1 MAAKVSVGV
10 RLDAEVRDEFQRWAA
25 EDRRSLGNYF
35 ESLFMQER
43 ERRLSGDITL
53 EGISHQLMGL
63 SLQIDQ
69 LYEFLRKPKPKP
81 KRDADK
87 EINKMLALDLQGV
100 MDKEHWE
107 AWIVHLLRLGVR
119 INEYG
124 AGNQLKQF
132 IGLDKEG
139 WDCNV
144 LIDRL
149 MKDNAKSVYVP
160 FDWLKK

>member
-1 MAAKVSVGV
+1 
-10 RLDAEVRDEFQRWAA
+10 
-25 EDRRSLGNYF
+25 
-35 ESLFMQER
+35 
-43 ERRLSGDITL
+43 L
-53 EGISHQLMGL
+53 EGICHQLMGL
-63 SLQIDQ
+63 SLPSDQ
-69 LYEFLRKPKPKP
+69 FYEFLGKPKPKH
-81 KRDADK
+81 KRDAEK

-124 AGNQLKQF
+124 AGNQIKQF

-139 WDCNV
+139 WDCNI

-160 FDWLKK
+160 FDWLKKDKEEK